1 MTDTLTRQL
10 AGALAELRAATVRT
24 EDDPDI
30 DAAKGPADMALA
42 LWATR
47 YQPGEPRPGV
57 TSIVPAF
64 FVVEADPE
72 RADDAAA
79 AAAMFLNDCVNV
91 EDLPAGAAARLFL
104 CEASP
109 TTEWSE
115 GAVPPRTLEGLT
127 CDSGSDRS
135 AAGLIRAIADCAH
148 AVEGATPAE
157 LTASVVAAFGR
168 IQQLS
173 EGWLRQRMALHP
185 TAPSIQPAEGAG
197 QQDAVD
203 LLLHAWAKADRTKD
217 PDVAAEALEAAFLQ
231 AKAERPG
238 AYEAI
243 VAMHQQLE
251 DDGCPKGDPDCLGNN
266 GDCHDACEP
275 PAGGQ
280 S

>member
-10 AGALAELRAATVRT
+10 AGALAELRAATVRI
-24 EDDPDI
+24 EDDPDL

-47 YQPGEPRPGV
+47 YQRGEPRDGA

-64 FVVEADPE
+64 FVVQAEPE
-72 RADDAAA
+72 LADDAAA
-79 AAAMFLNDCVNV
+79 AAAMFLNDCANG
-91 EDLPAGAAARLFL
+91 EELPAGAPVRLYL

-109 TTEWSE
+109 TTEWPE
-115 GAVPPRTLEGLT
+115 GAEIPHTLEGLT

-135 AAGLIRAIADCAH
+135 AAGLIRTIA
-148 AVEGATPAE
+148 GFSGMTPEEA
-157 LTASVVAAFGR
+157 LPK
-168 IQQLS
+168 ILQLA

-185 TAPSIQPAEGAG
+185 VAPPIQPVDPQGK
-197 QQDAVD
+197 QDAVD
-203 LLLHAWAKADRTKD
+203 LLLHAYARAESSAAGVDWSDLDEA
-217 PDVAAEALEAAFLQ
+217 VAQ
-231 AKAERPG
+231 ARAERPG

-243 VAMHQQLE
+243 LAMHRQLE
-251 DDGCPKGDPDCLGNN
+251 GDDGCPKGDPDCLGGN

-280 S
+280 G